1 MLRGPASQGD
11 GQGRMRRAREP
22 RYILNWAVQQMP
34 EPRRA
39 RSTRATAPPR
49 RARGRLKD
57 LGKHQAILDAATA
70 IFLARGFAGASMDA
84 VAEAAGVS
92 KATVYAH
99 FADKD
104 DLFQAMIR
112 ARCEAYNRPQRFEA
126 YARLAPREAL
136 VEMGRN
142 FLALLCDPEVL
153 RLYRV
158 ISAEAE
164 ARPKVAEL
172 FYAAGPE
179 RAIELFTDYFRRA
192 IARGHFARS
201 DPAAIA
207 DDFLALLKGRL
218 HFRATLSLRPRTRPA
233 EIDVHVE
240 RVVEVLLR
248 AYAPRR

>member
-1 MLRGPASQGD
+1 
-11 GQGRMRRAREP
+11 
-22 RYILNWAVQQMP
+22 MP

-39 RSTRATAPPR
+39 RSTRATAPPL

-57 LGKHQAILDAATA
+57 LGKHRAILDAATA

-92 KATVYAH
+92 KVTVYAH
-99 FADKD
+99 FANKD
-104 DLFQAMIR
+104 YLFQAMIR

-142 FLALLCDPEVL
+142 FLALLLDPEVL
-153 RLYRV
+153 SLYRV
-158 ISAEAE
+158 ISAEAA
-164 ARPKVAEL
+164 ARPKVSQL

-179 RAIELFTDYFRRA
+179 RATELFTDYFRRA
-192 IARGHFARS
+192 IARGHFARG

-218 HFRATLSLRPRTRPA
+218 HFRATLSLRPRARPA
-233 EIDVHVE
+233 EIDAHIEHV
-240 RVVEVLLR
+240 VGVLLR
-248 AYAPRR
+248 AYAPRP